1 MKEWFLSLADGF
13 SQTFI
18 ESDRWVLFAKGFGVT
33 IRVAVLALLMGIA
46 IGILVAIVRTK
57 HDTKKKNAHGFGNV
71 ILNILNAIVCADD
84 LIVPIKI
91 DKNSLDGMQ
100 DLVEITMDM
109 RSFNPQ
115 LSSPKCLVTM
125 YRKDM
130 VAGDTVLRRSK
141 YDVFDTKIRSSKMV
155 DRWTFEK
162 RAGLITVSPRS
173 AAAIDYKIFIKE
185 YLNTLPKA
193 VREEVFAHAKN

>member
-1 MKEWFLSLADGF
+1 
-13 SQTFI
+13 
-18 ESDRWVLFAKGFGVT
+18 
-33 IRVAVLALLMGIA
+33 
-46 IGILVAIVRTK
+46 
-57 HDTKKKNAHGFGNV
+57 
-71 ILNILNAIVCADD
+71 
-84 LIVPIKI
+84 
-91 DKNSLDGMQ
+91 MQ
-100 DLVEITMDM
+100 DLVEITTDM

-141 YDVFDTKIRSSKMV
+141 YDVFDTRIRSSKMV

>member
-1 MKEWFLSLADGF
+1 MDVLPSNMNMDVALTNLSKD
-13 SQTFI
+13 
-18 ESDRWVLFAKGFGVT
+18 ESRDQITALRSALEQVQDDYDFCIIDNPPGV
-33 IRVAVLALLMGIA
+33 G
-46 IGILVAIVRTK
+46 
-57 HDTKKKNAHGFGNV
+57 
-71 ILNILNAIVCADD
+71 LNILNAIVCADD

-100 DLVEITMDM
+100 DLVEITTDM

-141 YDVFDTKIRSSKMV
+141 YDVFDTRIRSSKMV